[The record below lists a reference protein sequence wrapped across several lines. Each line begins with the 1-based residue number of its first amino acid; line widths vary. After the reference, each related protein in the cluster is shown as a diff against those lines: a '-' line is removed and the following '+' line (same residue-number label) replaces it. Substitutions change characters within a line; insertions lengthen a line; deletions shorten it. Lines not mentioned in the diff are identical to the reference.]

1 MAGKQYSSLGRD
13 DDSGYLG
20 VASHGHFSAGADEVE
35 DDVVPLDATGKHDP
49 GMPEQGELLANV
61 NDEPRRCRAFESQ
74 SLVTGQHKLTQS

>member
-1 MAGKQYSSLGRD
+1 MTGKQYSPLWSD

-20 VASHGHFSAGADEVE
+20 VASHGHSSAGADEVE
-35 DDVVPLDATGKHDP
+35 DDVVPLQATGKHDL

-61 NDEPRRCRAFESQ
+61 NDEPGRRRAFESQ